1 MKLID
6 EMITNIVGNA
16 IKYNKE
22 GGSIDVSISKRDGEV
37 VFSVSDTGIGI
48 PLKDQGRIFE
58 RFYIPDKGRNKKI
71 MSTGLGLAIVK
82 HIVLE
87 HNAEISLESV
97 EGEGTTIKVAFK
109 ETADIGDGKITEESN
124 ETIQ

>member
-1 MKLID
+1 
-6 EMITNIVGNA
+6 
-16 IKYNKE
+16 
-22 GGSIDVSISKRDGEV
+22 
-37 VFSVSDTGIGI
+37 
-48 PLKDQGRIFE
+48 
-58 RFYIPDKGRNKKI
+58 

-109 ETADIGDGKITEESN
+109 ETADIGDGEITEESN